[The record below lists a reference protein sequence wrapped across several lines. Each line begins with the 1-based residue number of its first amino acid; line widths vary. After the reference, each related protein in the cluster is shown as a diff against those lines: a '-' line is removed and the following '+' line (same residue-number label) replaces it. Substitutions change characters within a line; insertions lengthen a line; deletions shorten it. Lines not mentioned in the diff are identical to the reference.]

1 MSRRS
6 KSAMDEQD
14 LKAKI
19 GAAVD
24 GWFTGDIHGSPV
36 SRSTEAYNHLHRSL
50 ASLKDRLFADLAGI
64 VPAPAAT
71 EE

>member
-6 KSAMDEQD
+6 KSAMNEQE
-14 LKAKI
+14 LKSKI
-19 GAAVD
+19 DAAVD
-24 GWFTGDIHGSPV
+24 AWVNSEIHGSPV

-50 ASLKDRLFADLAGI
+50 DALKARLCADLAGV

>member
-1 MSRRS
+1 
-6 KSAMDEQD
+6 MDEQT
-14 LKAKI
+14 LQAKI

-24 GWFTGDIHGSPV
+24 GWFNSEIHGSPV

-50 ASLKDRLFADLAGI
+50 ASLKDRLFADLAGD

>member
-1 MSRRS
+1 MSRGR
-6 KSAMDEQD
+6 KRAMDEQT
-14 LKAKI
+14 LQAKI

-24 GWFTGDIHGSPV
+24 GWFNSEIHGSPV

-50 ASLKDRLFADLAGI
+50 ASLKDRLFADLAGE